1 MIESRE
7 ARTALVVESVL
18 STAAVVW
25 WTYLLWPWW
34 NVPYARPDFAMD
46 LAVAVSLAVTWA
58 LWVRGRRLNS
68 ANLALIVVRGVAVLT
83 VCLWILQDL

>member
-25 WTYLLWPWW
+25 WTYLLWSWR
-34 NVPYARPDFAMD
+34 NVPYARPDFAMV
-46 LAVAVSLAVTWA
+46 LAVAVSLAATWA

-68 ANLALIVVRGVAVLT
+68 ANLALIAVRGIAVLT

>member
-1 MIESRE
+1 MIEPRE

-25 WTYLLWPWW
+25 WTYLLWPWR
-34 NVPYARPDFAMD
+34 NVPYARPDFAMV

-58 LWVRGRRLNS
+58 LWVRGRRLNG
-68 ANLALIVVRGVAVLT
+68 ANLALIAVRGVAVLT

>member
-25 WTYLLWPWW
+25 WTYLLWPWR
-34 NVPYARPDFAMD
+34 NVPYARPDVAMD